1 MFENISY
8 DKIRERMLSQ
18 ISDKLDKREGSV
30 ISDAVSPAAMEL
42 MAVYIE
48 LERIVN
54 EAYGDTASRK
64 FLILRCKERGI
75 TPFPATCAVLRGEF
89 SPVDIDVTGKR
100 FSLGELNYTVTEK
113 ISDGVFQ
120 LQCETA
126 GRAGN
131 QSLGSLIPID
141 DVDGLESAE
150 LTALLIPGSD
160 EEGTEELR
168 ERYFSSFNIRAFG
181 GNKADYL
188 EKIAAIAG
196 VGGVKVTPVWN
207 MGVRPAELI
216 PSQSVSQWFEANS
229 ETLPDDV
236 SAWLTPTLSAAKSGK
251 LTSGG
256 CVLVTLLDSEFNTAS
271 EALVSLVKETL
282 DPSDSTGEG
291 LGIIPIGHVVTVQSA
306 LGIPVN
312 VKTSLA
318 FDSGYSMDNLQS
330 LIEKAV
336 ADYLLELRKDWE
348 NTTSTIV
355 RISQL
360 ETRILGIKG
369 VADIMDTT
377 INGAASNLAL
387 GEYEVPVFGT
397 VSEVTGD
404 E

>member
-1 MFENISY
+1 MPI
-8 DKIRERMLSQ
+8 
-18 ISDKLDKREGSV
+18 G
-30 ISDAVSPAAMEL
+30 
-42 MAVYIE
+42 
-48 LERIVN
+48 
-54 EAYGDTASRK
+54 T
-64 FLILRCKERGI
+64 
-75 TPFPATCAVLRGEF
+75 
-89 SPVDIDVTGKR
+89 R
-100 FSLGELNYTVTEK
+100 FSLDGLNYEVT
-113 ISDGVFQ
+113 DTNVVT
-120 LQCETA
+120 CETA
-126 GRAGN
+126 GTEGN
-131 QSLGSLIPID
+131 KHFGDALPID
-141 DVDGLESAE
+141 FVEGLETAKI
-150 LTALLIPGSD
+150 TALLIPGSD

-196 VGGVKVTPVWN
+196 VGGVKVTRVWN